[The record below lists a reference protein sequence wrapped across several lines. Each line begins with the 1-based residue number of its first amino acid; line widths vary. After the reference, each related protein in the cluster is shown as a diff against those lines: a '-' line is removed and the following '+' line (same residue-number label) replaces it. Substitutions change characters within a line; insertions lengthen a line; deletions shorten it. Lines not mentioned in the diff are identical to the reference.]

1 MGSPSKQGSKLLTSH
16 HCQNHHV
23 FNGPGLQWTHSN
35 SFLRDLLF
43 LPSLYLDL
51 LFLKI
56 KSKHVTPLLKTIQCL
71 PIAIR
76 VICIISVVYRLYVSD
91 LCPSLKII
99 SQSSHHSLS
108 LLIKSPFFTNAGD
121 RKLQSTRHVQLFGCF
136 VNKLLLKHIQT
147 IVYSWSMAT
156 YCHVTPVD
164 PGSCN
169 RDHVLHKA
177 DNIYYLAFYR
187 KSLLSSTL
195 TSKGVPAPG
204 PLHFLFCLCGF
215 LSSVMSHL

>member
-1 MGSPSKQGSKLLTSH
+1 MDH
-16 HCQNHHV
+16 
-23 FNGPGLQWTHSN
+23 

-43 LPSLYLDL
+43 LPLLYADL

-76 VICIISVVYRLYVSD
+76 VICIISIVYGLYISD

-108 LLIKSPFFTNAGD
+108 LLIKSPFFTNAGG
-121 RKLQSTRHVQLFGCF
+121 RKLQSMGHVQLSGCF
-136 VNKLLLKHIQT
+136 VDKLLLEHVQT
-147 IVYSWSMAT
+147 IAYSWPVAT
-156 YCHVTPVD
+156 CCHVTPVD
-164 PGSCN
+164 PVVAN

-177 DNIYYLAFYR
+177 DNIYYLVFYR

-195 TSKGVPAPG
+195 TSKDVPAPG

-215 LSSVMSHL
+215 LSSLMPHP